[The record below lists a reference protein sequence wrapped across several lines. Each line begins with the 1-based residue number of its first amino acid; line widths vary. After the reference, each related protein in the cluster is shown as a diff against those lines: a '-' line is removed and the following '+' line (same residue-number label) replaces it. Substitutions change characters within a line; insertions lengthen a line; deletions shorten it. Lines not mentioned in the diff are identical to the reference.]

1 MAAERRR
8 FPVGVHLLLFA
19 NQSILLMQRRN
30 TGYYDGSYG
39 LVAGHMEGAETVAQA
54 TIREA
59 EEEAGIIVPDSALSL
74 VGVMHRRADE
84 ERVEFFCAARSW
96 NGNIK
101 NNEPQSA
108 SDINWFNT
116 SKLPD
121 NTIPYIRKA
130 IELTLD
136 SDAKIWFDEPDF

>member
-1 MAAERRR
+1 VSTERKR

-19 NQSILLMQRRN
+19 NQCILLTRRRN

-39 LVAGHMEGAETVAQA
+39 LVAGHMEGAETVAKA

-59 EEEAGIIVPDSALSL
+59 REEAGIIVSDSALRL
-74 VGVMHRRADE
+74 VGIMHRRSDE
-84 ERVEFFCAARSW
+84 ERVEFFHAAHSW
-96 NGNIK
+96 DGKIT
-101 NNEPQSA
+101 NNEPQKA

-116 SKLPD
+116 GELPD

-130 IELTLD
+130 INMTLGSGD
-136 SDAKIWFDEPDF
+136 RIWFDEPDF